1 MTKSHFFVT
10 FTELR
15 RGILSL
21 GILSILGATLWQSAV
36 FANDP
41 VVVAAS
47 TGNAKVQTAIF
58 AGGCF
63 WCIESDFEKLAG
75 VTKAVSGYTGGTA
88 ATASYK
94 QVGHV
99 EAEHYEAVE
108 VYFDPNQ
115 VSYAELVEYFWR
127 HIDPTDA
134 AGQFC
139 DKGSSYRSAI
149 FTASEEQQQAV
160 EKSLLKLQKNKPFA
174 DPIVT
179 LIAAAKPFYKAE
191 KYHQDYYKKNPLRYK
206 YYRNSCGRDKRVAQ
220 LWGDEKTH

>member
-1 MTKSHFFVT
+1 MNKSPLLT
-10 FTELR
+10 TYTQLR
-15 RGILSL
+15 QGILSV
-21 GILSILGATLWQSAV
+21 GILSVIGLALWQATV
-36 FANDP
+36 IANEPP
-41 VVVAAS
+41 VVAD
-47 TGNAKVQTAIF
+47 TTTEAKEQTAIF

-88 ATASYK
+88 ATATYK

-99 EAEHYEAVE
+99 EAEHYEAIE
-108 VYFDPNQ
+108 VYFDPDK

-149 FTASEEQQQAV
+149 FTASDEQQQVVA
-160 EKSLLKLQKNKPFA
+160 KSLIKLQANKPFA

-179 LIAAAKPFYKAE
+179 LIAPAKPFYKAE
-191 KYHQDYYKKNPLRYK
+191 RYHQNYYKKNPLRYK
-206 YYRNSCGRDKRVAQ
+206 YYRTSCGRDKRVAA
-220 LWGDEKTH
+220 LWGGEAVN

>member
-1 MTKSHFFVT
+1 MNKSPFSVT
-10 FTELR
+10 PTQLR
-15 RGILSL
+15 QR
-21 GILSILGATLWQSAV
+21 ILSIGILTIIGIALWQPSAI
-36 FANDP
+36 ANQPITTSDTT
-41 VVVAAS
+41 S
-47 TGNAKVQTAIF
+47 EAKVQTAIF

-63 WCIESDFEKLAG
+63 WCVESDFEKLAG

-88 ATASYK
+88 DTATYK

-108 VYFDPNQ
+108 VYFDPDK
-115 VSYAELVEYFWR
+115 VSYSELVEYFWR

-149 FTASEEQQQAV
+149 FTSSDEQQQLV
-160 EKSLLKLQKNKPFA
+160 EKSLIKLQGDKPFA

-179 LIAAAKPFYKAE
+179 LIAPAKPFYVAE
-191 KYHQDYYKKNPLRYK
+191 DYHQDYYKKNPLRYK
-206 YYRNSCGRDKRVAQ
+206 YYRTSCGRDKRVAK
-220 LWGDEKTH
+220 LWGEEKAH